1 MDRRLAAAI
10 VVSLAWLGGT
20 APAQEGAL
28 PPAPARTT
36 ILSRNTTT
44 ITGQPLVLPP
54 APVEAV
60 FSRVVMPAGGVL
72 PMHKHPW
79 PRYAFIESG
88 RILVRYQAAGLERE
102 FGPGETAI
110 EAVDQWHEGRAL
122 GSEPVVL
129 LVIDHVPPG
138 EVNIVRR

>member
-1 MDRRLAAAI
+1 MDRRAAAAFAA
-10 VVSLAWLGGT
+10 SLALLGGI
-20 APAQEGAL
+20 APAQEQAL

-36 ILSRNTTT
+36 ILSRNATT
-44 ITGQPLVLPP
+44 ITGQPIALPP

-79 PRYAFIESG
+79 PRYAVIESG
-88 RILVRYQAAGLERE
+88 RIMVRYPAAGLERE

-110 EAVDQWHEGRAL
+110 EAIDQWHEGRAL
-122 GSEPVVL
+122 GGEPVVL